1 MATMVSEVRGG
12 DEAVA
17 APGVRVPAITLETL
31 LYLILFA
38 AALFTRLYNLDHG
51 ALHHDESMHAYYSW
65 RYLEGF
71 GYRHN
76 PLLHGPL
83 LFHLTALG
91 FFLFPENDATARLMP
106 ALFGIALVMLPWFL
120 RSPRLL
126 GRWGALSASAFLLI
140 SPSIFYYSRH
150 LRHDMFTVTLT
161 LLLFICIVRY
171 LDQPDRKWL
180 ITGAASTALLLANH
194 EIIFATLALFFGY
207 LYVVL
212 VVERLLTWWR
222 DERRTA
228 ALLVITAHAVAIVGV
243 AAVAAIAL
251 NRWSDDIDRIFDIP
265 WEGGP
270 SFNEQRAYY
279 EDLAANRIVILT
291 VVVLLAALG
300 ILIAGLRRARIDSP
314 ETGQP
319 ALLDDAPEGSVAAGV
334 RSAWRDAFGITAALA
349 TFLSL
354 FVILFTSLLTNLG
367 GLATS
372 TIATNGTLLYW
383 LGQHDVRRGGQPW
396 FYFITL
402 APQYE
407 LIALFFGGGAA
418 LAIAIRAIGA
428 GFGVWR
434 PGAHLRFQGMLAV
447 WGIGTFAG
455 LSYAGEKMP
464 WLLVHIALPA
474 CLLAG
479 LLVGKLIE
487 RAIPMLRSRHIGRTE
502 GAFFALLLIAGG
514 SWLALAAL
522 VTQNRIARTTDDVVF
537 RTQTNW
543 ALDHWWLL
551 AIPPIVALVATLAI
565 TAWRG
570 PQRAIIAFSAALLVG
585 LSLFQV
591 HASVR
596 MSFIEGDVPR
606 DMLIYTQTSPDVPM
620 LIENFKALSALVEGD
635 DRLPIY
641 FGGDSTWPM
650 WWYLRDLPG
659 SRLLSTPETTDAIP
673 ADAAVVI
680 VSRSPNEA
688 ARAELDAIFA
698 GFTRVDYV
706 LRWAFPETDT
716 YRNFAIAPE
725 LPPNRSA
732 WGSEENPAGPIDV
745 FNSIMESI
753 GHQLTPEGQQDLYRL
768 IVYRDLTTPITSW
781 ATNISVYVRNDLL
794 PTYNSIRY

>member
-1 MATMVSEVRGG
+1 MATIVSEVRGG
-12 DEAVA
+12 EEAVA

-38 AALFTRLYNLDHG
+38 AALFTRLYALDHG

-91 FFLFPENDATARLMP
+91 FFFLPENDATARLMP

-120 RSPRLL
+120 RGPRFL

-150 LRHDMFTVTLT
+150 LRHDMFTVALT
-161 LLLFICIVRY
+161 LLLFICLVRY
-171 LDQPDRKWL
+171 FEQPDRRWL
-180 ITGAASTALLLANH
+180 ITGAASMALLLANH

-207 LYVVL
+207 LYAIL
-212 VVERLLTWWR
+212 VVERLLTWWG
-222 DERRTA
+222 DERRSAA
-228 ALLVITAHAVAIVGV
+228 ALVLLAHAVAVIGVG
-243 AAVAAIAL
+243 AVVL
-251 NRWSDDIDRIFDIP
+251 LSSGEYIDRILTIP
-265 WEGGP
+265 WDRP
-270 SFNEQRAYY
+270 TFDEQQAYY
-279 EDLAANRIVILT
+279 EDLIRNPIVIRTIAVL
-291 VVVLLAALG
+291 VVALVLL
-300 ILIAGLRRARIDSP
+300 IIGLHRARIASP
-314 ETGQP
+314 DTGRP
-319 ALLDDAPEGSVAAGV
+319 ALLDDAPDGSVAAGV
-334 RSAWRDAFGITAALA
+334 RSAWRDAYGLTAALA
-349 TFLSL
+349 TGLSL
-354 FVILFTSLLTNLG
+354 FVLLFTSLFTNLG

-383 LGQHDVRRGGQPW
+383 LGQHDVQRGSQPW

-418 LAIAIRAIGA
+418 LGIAIRAIGA
-428 GFGVWR
+428 GFGLWK
-434 PGAHLRFQGMLAV
+434 PGADLRFRGMLAV

-487 RAIPMLRSRHIGRTE
+487 RALPMLHARRFGRTE

-514 SWLALAAL
+514 AWLALAAL
-522 VTQNRIARTTDDVVF
+522 VTQNRFARTTDDVLL

-551 AIPPIVALVATLAI
+551 AIPPIVALLATMVIAV
-565 TAWRG
+565 WRG
-570 PQRAIIAFSAALLVG
+570 PQRAIITFSAALLLG

-591 HASVR
+591 HATVR

-620 LIENFKALSALVEGD
+620 LIDDFRALSAQVQGD

-641 FGGDSTWPM
+641 FGGNATWPM

-659 SRLLSTPETTDAIP
+659 SRLMQTPETTAAIP

-680 VSRSPNEA
+680 VNRATSDA
-688 ARAELDAIFA
+688 ARSELDAIFA
-698 GFTRVDYV
+698 GYTRVDYV

-725 LPPNRSA
+725 LEPHRSA
-732 WGSEENPAGPIDV
+732 WGSADNPAGLVDV
-745 FNSIMESI
+745 LRSIAESI

-781 ATNISVYVRNDLL
+781 ATNVSVYVRNDLL